1 LKKLVFL
8 AFTMI
13 LSSCSYI
20 VIVHDPLSA
29 KEHVELG
36 YTYEKQKDFK
46 DAIYQYKMAIRKDKH
61 CDIAYFDLGNAL
73 FKEKK
78 YKDAIKYYEKAIEI
92 NPKNEDAMNNLAYTY
107 YKLGDF
113 TKAKFYVLKALKL
126 EPTNKA
132 YQDTLKE
139 IESKLTSNNFF

>member
-1 LKKLVFL
+1 MKKLLSL
-8 AFTMI
+8 AFTMM

-36 YTYEKQKDFK
+36 YTYEKQKDYK
-46 DAIYQYKMAIRKDKH
+46 DAIYQYKMAIKKDSNY
-61 CDIAYFDLGNAL
+61 DLAYFNLGNVF

-78 YKDAIKYYEKAIEI
+78 YDDAIKCYKKAIKI
-92 NPKNEDAMNNLAYTY
+92 NPKNTDALNNLAYTY

-113 TKAKFYVLKALKL
+113 KKAKFYILKALKL
-126 EPTNKA
+126 KPDNKA
-132 YQDTLKE
+132 YQSTLEE
-139 IESKLTSNNFF
+139 INNKL

>member
-1 LKKLVFL
+1 
-8 AFTMI
+8 M

-36 YTYEKQKDFK
+36 YTYEKQKDYK
-46 DAIYQYKMAIRKDKH
+46 DAIYQYKMAIKKDGNY
-61 CDIAYFDLGNAL
+61 DLAYFDLGNVF

-78 YKDAIKYYEKAIEI
+78 YNDAIKYYKKAIKI
-92 NPKNEDAMNNLAYTY
+92 NPKNTDALNNLAYTY

-113 TKAKFYVLKALKL
+113 KKAKFYILKALKL
-126 EPTNKA
+126 KPDSKI
-132 YQDTLKE
+132 YQSTLKE
-139 IESKLTSNNFF
+139 IESKL